1 MKKLILIVALFI
13 LVFKGALAQ
22 TNSPLWVMI
31 QDSSSLNPVPS
42 AYIVNSTN
50 REVKATN
57 DNGLLKIHVN
67 PNDTLLFKCMG
78 YENKSWIIDNNNSS
92 VDTLVLQVIEKSYTL
107 NEIQVINYRSYAAF
121 CSKIANMPMM
131 KTEEYNIPF
140 KIDLGMSLAIKKAE
154 SGTFGVSLGEI
165 VRLIGKIGKHKA
177 NSVQASEEEL
187 SSIYNKVTSRDN
199 LQALTQLKEASLDSF
214 LLFIRTKY
222 KISPKLSKYD
232 MLVQIND
239 AYDHFLAS
247 RSDSSFVDF

>member
-1 MKKLILIVALFI
+1 MKKLILIVALFL

-50 REVKATN
+50 SEVKATN

-67 PNDTLLFKCMG
+67 PKDTLLFKCMG
-78 YENKSWIIDNNNSS
+78 YENKSWIIDNNNAS
-92 VDTLVLQVIEKSYTL
+92 VDTIVLQVIEKSYTL

-131 KTEEYNIPF
+131 ETGEYKTPF
-140 KIDLGMSLAIKKAE
+140 KIDLGWALAEKKAE
-154 SGTFGVSLGEI
+154 SGTFGVSFGDI
-165 VRLIGKIGKHKA
+165 QRLIGKIRKHKA
-177 NSVQASEEEL
+177 NSIQASKEEL
-187 SSIYNKVTSRDN
+187 SSIYKRVTSRDN
-199 LQALTQLKEASLDSF
+199 LQAFTQLEGASLDSF
-214 LLFIRTKY
+214 LVFLRTKY
-222 KISPKLSKYD
+222 KINSKLSEYD